1 MSGIKNTIR
10 KVLFSAGID
19 LTRNQKYDRQTL
31 AIMKRVLNEDSNCI
45 DVGCHKG
52 EVMDEILKIAPKG
65 KHVGFEPIPE
75 YVEFLQKKYSADDRV
90 TILQNALSDSN
101 SEAEFNW
108 VKNAPA
114 YSGIKQR
121 SYAIKNPQ
129 IEKIQVQ
136 LITLDECGKNFP
148 PTELIKIDVE
158 GAELMVLKGAVNFI
172 RQHRPVIIFEFGL
185 GAADHYG
192 VQADDIHRYFS
203 SIGYHVNTLA
213 GFLEDSKGLDSG
225 EFAGIYQSNAEYYFV
240 GYGIGE

>member
-19 LTRNQKYDRQTL
+19 LTKNQKYDRQTL
-31 AIMKRVLNEDSNCI
+31 AIMKKILKEDSNCI

-65 KHVGFEPIPE
+65 RHIGFEPIPE
-75 YVEFLQKKYSADDRV
+75 YFQFLQKKYKEDDRV

-101 SEAEFNW
+101 SIAEFNW

-136 LITLDECGKNFP
+136 LVKLDDCGVNFP
-148 PTELIKIDVE
+148 ATKLIKIDVE
-158 GAELMVLKGAVNFI
+158 GAEFMVLNGAKNFI
-172 RQHRPVIIFEFGL
+172 QKHRPVIIFEFGK

-192 VQADDIHRYFS
+192 VEPYDIHGYFS
-203 SIGYHVNTLA
+203 EINYEVNTLVR
-213 GFLEDSKGLDSG
+213 FLKNGTGLDIDD
-225 EFAGIYQSNAEYYFV
+225 FARVYHFNSDYYFV
-240 GYGIGE
+240 ASPK